1 MYVVLE
7 QINYYPYQVKLSNTL
22 RGKNQQINVREE
34 EEEKKCTRFEVE
46 VLATKHATLLN
57 GS

>member
-7 QINYYPYQVKLSNTL
+7 QINYYPYQVKLINTL

-34 EEEKKCTRFEVE
+34 EEEKCTRCEVE
-46 VLATKHATLLN
+46 ILATKHATLLN

>member
-7 QINYYPYQVKLSNTL
+7 QINYYPYQVKLINTL

-34 EEEKKCTRFEVE
+34 EKKCTRFEAE

>member
-7 QINYYPYQVKLSNTL
+7 QINYYPYQVKLINTL

-34 EEEKKCTRFEVE
+34 EGKNVQDVKLRY
-46 VLATKHATLLN
+46 
-57 GS
+57 

>member
-7 QINYYPYQVKLSNTL
+7 QINYYPYQVKLINTL

-34 EEEKKCTRFEVE
+34 EEKNVQDLKLRY
-46 VLATKHATLLN
+46 
-57 GS
+57 